1 MLKKMTETDHFQ
13 SFFLIFRLFKLV
25 LETRKNFQILG
36 NVLLHVYFL
45 ERKIWP
51 SNISS
56 SVPKT
61 YYRMQKMSK
70 MTIFILF
77 VVAVFRVLNIDYGK
91 YWKIIKFLE
100 DALSY
105 FAQRNT
111 LLSNITSLVLKILK
125 KMQKM
130 T

>member
-1 MLKKMTETDHFQ
+1 
-13 SFFLIFRLFKLV
+13 
-25 LETRKNFQILG
+25 
-36 NVLLHVYFL
+36 
-45 ERKIWP
+45 
-51 SNISS
+51 
-56 SVPKT
+56 
-61 YYRMQKMSK
+61 MQKMSK

-105 FAQRNT
+105 FALRNT
-111 LLSNITSLVLKILK
+111 LVSNITSLVLKILK